1 MAKTFTAP
9 FAQTP
14 QTASAVA
21 TAAVSL
27 TTSGVEQSATVT
39 NSVLLMTAGVD
50 GSILTSLSAMPRAT
64 VTATALWIW
73 SSTDG
78 GTTKNLIASAL
89 MPAYTLAA
97 TTENART
104 VFKHADGTVI
114 SESAPLRLA
123 ASEKLYIGIG
133 VNLASG
139 IMFNARYSDF

>member
-1 MAKTFTAP
+1 MAKTNVAP

-21 TAAVSL
+21 VTAVSL
-27 TTSGVEQSATVT
+27 TTNGVEQSSTVT
-39 NSVLLMTAGVD
+39 NSVLLATAGTE
-50 GSILTSLSAMPRAT
+50 GSILTSLTAIPRAT
-64 VTATALWIW
+64 VTATALWVW

-78 GTTKNLIASAL
+78 GTTKNLVASGL

-97 TTENART
+97 TTENTRT

-123 ASEKLYIGIG
+123 ASEKLYVGIG
-133 VNLASG
+133 VTLAAG
-139 IMFNARYSDF
+139 IMFNARYTDF

>member
-21 TAAVSL
+21 TTAVSL
-27 TTSGVEQSATVT
+27 TTSGVEQSTTVT
-39 NSVLLMTAGVD
+39 NSVLLCTAGAD
-50 GSILTSLSAMPRAT
+50 GSILSGLTAIPRAT
-64 VTATALWIW
+64 VTATALWLW

-78 GTTKNLIASAL
+78 GTSKNLVASAL

-123 ASEKLYIGIG
+123 ATEKLYVGIG
-133 VNLASG
+133 VTLAAG
-139 IMFNARYSDF
+139 IMFNARYTDF

>member
-14 QTASAVA
+14 QTASAAA
-21 TAAVSL
+21 TTAVSL
-27 TTSGVEQSATVT
+27 TTNGVEQSATVT
-39 NSVLLMTAGVD
+39 NSVLLLTAGAD

-73 SSTDG
+73 SSIDG

-89 MPAYTLAA
+89 MAAYTLAA